1 MEESRVYLGIPTHD
15 RRLDQGTAWATH
27 TTGLKLGE
35 TLGLCIKA
43 RSLLCVNFNELLCE
57 AVNEKKYTHFCLLHA
72 DICPQGKDWLV
83 RMLDIMKREKV
94 NVLSVV
100 SPIKD
105 EHRRTSC
112 SLGDENGVKA
122 LYFKDLEDMPRT
134 FGRKDCEKKF
144 GNKNLYFN
152 TGCLMIRLKGFDPVK
167 ACFQMA
173 DGVTDVDGWKCVRNL
188 PEDWLFSVKCMQLA
202 IPYAVTTEIEI
213 EHVGGGVWGN
223 QP

>member
-1 MEESRVYLGIPTHD
+1 MDKVYLGIPTHD

-27 TTGLKLGE
+27 TTGL
-35 TLGLCIKA
+35 TLGKDLGLAIKA

-57 AVNEKKYTHFCLLHA
+57 AVNNGHYTHFCLLHA
-72 DICPQGKDWLV
+72 DICPQGDGWLV
-83 RMLDIMKREKV
+83 KMLQIMKDHHV
-94 NVLSVV
+94 DVLSVV

-105 EHRRTSC
+105 SERRTSC
-112 SLGDENGVKA
+112 SLGSEEGVRA
-122 LYFKDLEDMPRT
+122 LYFKDLEDMPKT
-134 FGRKDCEKKF
+134 FGRKECGEKF

-152 TGCLMIRLKGFDPVK
+152 TGCLMMRLKNIDITK

-173 DGVTDVDGWKCVRNL
+173 DAITDVDGWKCVQNL

-213 EHVGGGVWGN
+213 EHVGGGIWGN